1 MFRGLFRLQLIGLA
15 RKFNSLQLSVV
26 SLLFVHALQ
35 AAVYVAP
42 GGNDT
47 LAGTIDAPFKTI
59 TKAVSVLA
67 ANDTIYV
74 RGGTYALTTTISI
87 SKKGNA
93 TTRYYLFAYPG
104 ERPLLDFSGM
114 AVGSSNRG
122 INFSGTYWHVKGLN
136 IKGAGDNGMNLS
148 GSNNIIEFCSFFEN
162 RDTGLQ
168 LSGGASENQI
178 INCDSY
184 FNADPSNGNADGFAP
199 KLDVG
204 TNNYFYG
211 CRAWQN
217 SDDGWDGYLRES
229 LTSSTV
235 LENCW
240 AFKNGYLKN
249 GSASSG
255 NGNGFKMGGGDNNNS
270 DSTTHIMTLR
280 KCLAFDNR
288 VKGFD
293 QNNNRGSM
301 TLFNCSAYRNGT
313 NYGIAAGVKSG
324 EVITVKN
331 SVVLGS
337 LGALHAS
344 TVQEKNSWLAPFTVT
359 NDDFKSID
367 TTGVC
372 GPRNPD
378 GSLPDLNF
386 LHLAAGSDLIDAG
399 VNVGLPFVGTA
410 PDLGAFE
417 SPMQVVVQDSASVVW
432 PLTNPSSGGTGL
444 SAVTSGQVMGFDES
458 FTNSEING
466 YTGFNNS
473 QRVRIVGNAWP
484 LNQTGPIDTV
494 YIQFTAK
501 PKTGITFTVT
511 SIKVYLGGSGGS
523 NMRAK
528 VFYSTDSTFTTKTEF
543 YSGSVNLPNGTAFDS
558 AVAALNEAITDS
570 QALYIRVYPWLN
582 NQTGSNTGK
591 YITLQN
597 LVVAGST
604 DGVGVIELPAIATT
618 SAFNVSTTFAFSGG
632 NISSDGGS
640 AVTQRGVCWNTTGSP
655 TLSDSVATSGT
666 GSGAFTSFLPELLPS
681 TTYYVRAYATNA
693 AGTAYGNQISFT
705 TLASLS
711 VPTVTTTAASKILV
725 TTASSGGNV
734 IAWGG
739 DTITARG
746 VCWNTT
752 GTPTIADNK
761 TENGTGIGTFT
772 SILAGLTQNTTYF
785 VRAYA
790 TNSVGTGYGNQI
802 TFKTQI
808 PAADVVKIVAKDG
821 SRDYTTVQEAFNA
834 VPDNYTGR
842 YVIYVKK
849 GTYKEKLILAQ
860 NKINVILVGEDRDST
875 ILTYDDYAGKAGGTS
890 NSYSVAIEA
899 DDFTAMDITFQNTV
913 KNDGTFSDQQA
924 VALRVNGDR
933 QAYYNCNI
941 LGYQDT
947 YYTWGGR
954 GTGRTYHKNCFI
966 EGSVDFIF
974 GRNIVLFDSCTI
986 KVNRNNGTLTAAS
999 TEAASKFG
1007 YVFLNSKIISDAT
1020 GFDGNPITTFYLG
1033 RPWQAAPRTVFL
1045 NCEEPANLN
1054 PAGWLAWNVTP
1065 ALYAEYN
1072 CTGDGFKPA
1081 QRVAWS
1087 SQLPDSVAATYTI
1100 ENIFSKSSFTP
1111 AYGFDWV
1118 PVKPD
1123 ISGVLSVDEKK
1134 LQEVPRVFHLSQ
1146 NFPNPFNPSTTI
1158 QFTVAE
1164 RGLTTLKVYNTL
1176 GQEVAQVFSGEA
1188 EPGKLYSFQFNASSL
1203 ASGVYFTV
1211 LESNKNYSVKKIM
1224 LLK

>member
-1 MFRGLFRLQLIGLA
+1 MMKCINSIVKTKLLPLFLTALFFA
-15 RKFNSLQLSVV
+15 HSLNAS
-26 SLLFVHALQ
+26 
-35 AAVYVAP
+35 VYVATN
-42 GGNDT
+42 GDDAN
-47 LAGTIDAPFKTI
+47 AGTIDAPFNTI

-67 ANDTIYV
+67 ANDTIFV
-74 RGGTYALTTTISI
+74 RGGTYVLTATISI
-87 SKKGNA
+87 SKRGNA
-93 TTRYYLFAYPG
+93 MTRYYLFAYPG

-114 AVGSSNRG
+114 AVSSSNRG
-122 INFSGTYWHVKGLN
+122 INFSGAYWHVKGLD

-168 LSGGASENQI
+168 LSNGASNNQI

-204 TNNYFYG
+204 SNNYFYG

-229 LTSSTV
+229 LTSSTI

-240 AFKNGYLKN
+240 SFRNGYLKN

-255 NGNGFKMGGGDNNNS
+255 NGNGFKMGGGDSGNS
-270 DSTTHIMTLR
+270 DSTTHNMILR

-301 TLFNCSAYRNGT
+301 TLLNCSGYRNGI
-313 NYGIAAGVKSG
+313 NYGISAGVKFG

-337 LGALHAS
+337 LGALYAGA
-344 TVQEKNSWLAPFTVT
+344 VQEKNSWLAPFTVT
-359 NDDFKSID
+359 DDDFISVD
-367 TTGVC
+367 TTGIS
-372 GPRNPD
+372 GARKPD
-378 GSLPDLNF
+378 GSLPDVDF

-399 VNVGLPFVGTA
+399 VNVGLPFIGSA

-417 SPMQVVVQDSASVVW
+417 SPMKVVVQDSASVVW

-444 SAVTSGQVMGFDES
+444 TAVTSGQVLGVDES

-473 QRVRIVGNAWP
+473 QRVRIIGNTWP

-494 YIQFTAK
+494 YVQFAAK

-511 SIKVYLGGSGGS
+511 SIKLLLSGSGGS

-528 VFYSTDSTFTTKTEF
+528 VFYSKDSTFTTKTEF
-543 YSGSVNLPNGTAFDS
+543 YSGTTNLTNATSFDTAS
-558 AVAALNEAITDS
+558 ASLTEAIADS
-570 QALYIRVYPWLN
+570 QSLYIRIYPWLN
-582 NQTGSNTGK
+582 NQTSGNTGK
-591 YITLQN
+591 YVTLQN
-597 LVVAGST
+597 LVVTGATNGIGT
-604 DGVGVIELPAIATT
+604 IDLPVITT
-618 SAFNVSTTFAFSGG
+618 ASAFNVSTTFAFSGG

-640 AVTQRGVCWNTTGSP
+640 AVTQRGVCWNTTGNP
-655 TLSDSVATSGT
+655 TLADSTVSSRA
-666 GSGAFTSFLPELLPS
+666 GSGAYVSFLDSLQPATKYYARSFATNAAGTSYGSQITFTTLTSLSVPALTTTAASKILVATASSGGNVTAWGGDTVDVRGVCWNTTGTPAITDNKTENGTGVGSFTSVLAGLAQN
-681 TTYYVRAYATNA
+681 TTYYVRAYATN
-693 AGTAYGNQISFT
+693 
-705 TLASLS
+705 
-711 VPTVTTTAASKILV
+711 
-725 TTASSGGNV
+725 
-734 IAWGG
+734 
-739 DTITARG
+739 
-746 VCWNTT
+746 
-752 GTPTIADNK
+752 
-761 TENGTGIGTFT
+761 
-772 SILAGLTQNTTYF
+772 SI
-785 VRAYA
+785 
-790 TNSVGTGYGNQI
+790 GTGYGNQI

-808 PAADVVKIVAKDG
+808 PAADVKKVVAKDG
-821 SRDYTTVQEAFNA
+821 SGDYLTVQEAFNA

-842 YVIYVKK
+842 YIIYVKK
-849 GTYKEKLILAQ
+849 GTYKEKLLLAQ
-860 NKINVILVGEDRDST
+860 NKINVILVGQDRDST

-899 DDFTAMDITFQNTV
+899 DDFTAMNITFQNTV
-913 KNDGTFSDQQA
+913 KNDGSFSDQQA

-933 QAYYNCNI
+933 QAYFDCTI

-954 GTGRTYHKNCFI
+954 GTGRTYHKNNLI

-974 GRNIVLFDSCTI
+974 GRNIVVFDSCTI
-986 KVNRNNGTLTAAS
+986 KENRNNGTLTAAS
-999 TEAASKFG
+999 TEASSKFG
-1007 YVFLNSKIISDAT
+1007 YVFMNSKIVSDAT

-1045 NCEEPANLN
+1045 NSEEPANLN
-1054 PAGWLAWNVTP
+1054 SAGWLAWNVAP

-1072 CTGDGFKPA
+1072 GTGDGFKPA

-1087 SQLPDSVAATYTI
+1087 SQLTDSAAATYTI
-1100 ENIFSKSSFTP
+1100 ENIFSRNSVTP
-1111 AYGFDWV
+1111 AYGFDWI

-1123 ISGVLSVDEKK
+1123 ISGVLSVNDKK
-1134 LQEVPRVFHLSQ
+1134 SPEVPRVFHLAQ

-1164 RGLTTLKVYNTL
+1164 RGFTTLKVFNTL
-1176 GQEVAQVFSGEA
+1176 GQEVAQVFTGEA
-1188 EPGKLYSFQFNASSL
+1188 EPGKLYSLQFNAASL
-1203 ASGVYFTV
+1203 ASGLYFTV
-1211 LESNKNYSVKKIM
+1211 LESNNNHAVKKIM